1 MRTWLKPF
9 TISLAALAL
18 ISTLSFAT
26 KTVANHHANDQSN
39 QSNQNESNNSD
50 TSDNSSTLHLQG
62 NSMSLVKFTTN
73 LGSFTVQLDAEK
85 APKTVQN
92 FVQYVQDGHYTG
104 TIFHRVINNFMV
116 QGGGFDA
123 SMKQKSTRATV
134 ENEANNGLKNDKYTV
149 AMARTS
155 DPHSA
160 SAQFFINVKDNDFLN
175 FSSPT
180 SQGWGYAV
188 FGKVVE
194 GMDTVDKMKA
204 VPTGNRAGHG
214 DVPREDIVVE
224 KAEVL

>member
-1 MRTWLKPF
+1 MFFGVLMTHFYFKPL
-9 TISLAALAL
+9 TLSLAALAAL
-18 ISTLSFAT
+18 SLTSSLCFAQKNSTSYKNT
-26 KTVANHHANDQSN
+26 QS
-39 QSNQNESNNSD
+39 
-50 TSDNSSTLHLQG
+50 TTHLKG
-62 NSMSLVKFTTN
+62 KSMSLVKFTTN
-73 LGSFTVQLDAEK
+73 LGSFTLQLDAVK
-85 APKTVQN
+85 APKTVAN
-92 FVQYVQDGHYTG
+92 FVQYVQEGHYNG
-104 TIFHRVINNFMV
+104 TVFHRVINNFMV
-116 QGGGFDA
+116 QGGGFDTN
-123 SMKQKSTRATV
+123 MKQKPTRATV

-188 FGKVVE
+188 FGKVVD
-194 GMDTVDKMKA
+194 GTDTVDKMKA

-214 DVPREDIVVE
+214 DVPREDVLVE